1 MWLIGRDLIVV
12 VSLWYRFVARGCI
25 CIQPYEPPI
34 PCEFAR
40 AIADTK
46 GPFAHVTD
54 DDCFDRPPLGL
65 GVLNPHLGP
74 RMKLFWLGFGAVDS
88 FRNSGLFTPPQV
100 QMLPELFIRDTFIC
114 VGSCHGICPLSVAK

>member
-1 MWLIGRDLIVV
+1 MSLIGRDLIVV

-40 AIADTK
+40 AVADTK

-54 DDCFDRPPLGL
+54 DDSLDRPPLGL

-74 RMKLFWLGFGAVDS
+74 RMKLYRLGFGAIDS

-100 QMLPELFIRDTFIC
+100 QMLLEHFIRDTFVC
-114 VGSCHGICPLSVAK
+114 VGNCYGVRSLSVAK